1 MGRVISVG
9 NEAFQG
15 GNFTPIPTGTKLRM
29 SVFDI
34 QETVGKSSGK
44 PQFVFT
50 AKVTEDGEYKG
61 REIRYNYITLDG
73 AAKNAWALVAFAEAV
88 GWPTD
93 KNKGV
98 EVPDNLNDVLGTEFV
113 GKVGISTDQNDPEKK
128 YNRVTGYSKI
138 GKGGATPPQPKQEAV
153 NWGEV

>member
-1 MGRVISVG
+1 VGRVISVG

-15 GNFTPIPTGTKLRM
+15 GTFTPIPTGTKLRM

-34 QETVGKSSGK
+34 QETVGKTSGK

-50 AKVTEDGEYKG
+50 AKVTEEGEYKG

-73 AAKNAWALVAFAEAV
+73 TAKNAWALVAFAEAV

-93 KNKGV
+93 PKKGV
-98 EVPDNLNDVLGTEFV
+98 EVPDSLNDVLGTEFI

-128 YNRVTGYSKI
+128 YNRVTGYTKV
-138 GKGGATPPQPKQEAV
+138 GGAAAKKATQPTEAV